1 MPRRAWSRWIVAA
14 GLAAALLVPTVIGAV
29 YVSPSALFLD
39 DTNRNGELTIGNAS
53 SEPEE
58 VRIEL
63 MFGFVDTD
71 SAGTPFVRLIDDPG
85 PDLPSAT
92 SWLGV
97 YPMRVRLAPGEKR
110 IVRVFARPP
119 ADLPNGEYWSR
130 LIVSGRRAADSGAAG
145 DTLVRAG
152 VSVEVRLVTSVTFR
166 KGELNTGIT
175 LNDITAAAYPDSL
188 VVRAHLD
195 RGGNAAYLGTLF
207 FDLVDGGGAVVRQ
220 WSTPLSVHVSVMRR
234 FVFPLEPLTP
244 GDYVLRLRAEATRPD
259 ILQERVLPARPVSY
273 SIPLTVE

>member
-1 MPRRAWSRWIVAA
+1 MPRRARSRWIVTA
-14 GLAAALLVPTVIGAV
+14 GITVALLVPAVIGAV

-39 DTNRNGELTIGNAS
+39 NTNRNAELTIGNAGT
-53 SEPEE
+53 EPEE

-63 MFGFVDTD
+63 KFGFVDTD

-92 SWLGV
+92 DWLGV

-119 ADLPNGEYWSR
+119 ADLPDGEYWSR
-130 LIVSGRRAADSGAAG
+130 LIVSGRQAGGGGVAG

-166 KGELNTGIT
+166 KGELHTGIT

-195 RGGNAAYLGTLF
+195 RGGNAAYLGTVF
-207 FDLVDGGGAVVRQ
+207 FSLLDAGGTVVGE
-220 WSTPLSVHVSVMRR
+220 WSTPLSVHVPVMRR
-234 FVFPLEPLTP
+234 FVFPLAPLAP
-244 GDYVLRLRAEATRPD
+244 GDYVLRLRAETTRPD
-259 ILQERVLPARPVSY
+259 ILEERVLPARTVSY